1 MDPNHYQPS
10 LHYLFLLPFF
20 LFSFMVTATH
30 PSTIQS
36 TQPTPLSPVNN
47 NTTSIPK
54 RRRRKSVFRCSQCGS
69 MFRLPLWS
77 RESGKGPVCDACSN
91 GGCSS
96 QEDDIRQRERLTGAS
111 PSPDKPA
118 PRMRGR
124 KRRSQHAEDAICA
137 NCQTTN
143 TPLWRRDAD
152 GNAICNACGLY
163 YKLHMVHRPITMMT
177 TEIKRRKR
185 SSDKKRANKKDG
197 RDTGEA
203 GSMAVDHV
211 EDEQRMVEEQ
221 AESSNQ
227 RQQTPTATQ
236 KLTSSSSSAAS
247 HLSSSHPPFPGSP
260 VSSRGSIS
268 TSSAGPSSPTL
279 ESSFLLPPLSPMGS
293 PRTNHTMHH
302 HSHMSNNVSAATS
315 TTSNSEYSTQYLL
328 EKRHG
333 LQQQVARL
341 SSMLSDTIAMIED
354 IDTSLATAQ
363 PSPSPPTCHRPLPRP
378 EDAAK
383 SLLSLA
389 RLPPPSAVLT
399 SPPMRPHHNTTTT
412 TANTSLPRLPPIT
425 SVGSSPPPP
434 FEFS

>member
-1 MDPNHYQPS
+1 
-10 LHYLFLLPFF
+10 
-20 LFSFMVTATH
+20 MVTATH
-30 PSTIQS
+30 PSTIPS
-36 TQPTPLSPVNN
+36 TQSTPLSSVNN
-47 NTTSIPK
+47 NTTIPK

-91 GGCSS
+91 GGCPS
-96 QEDDIRQRERLTGAS
+96 QDDDIHQQERLAGTS
-111 PSPDKPA
+111 PSSDKPA

-137 NCQTTN
+137 NCHTTN

-185 SSDKKRANKKDG
+185 SSDKKRTNKKDG
-197 RDTGEA
+197 RDTSEA
-203 GSMAVDHV
+203 GTIAADNV
-211 EDEQRMVEEQ
+211 EDQHHMVEEQ
-221 AESSNQ
+221 QVESPNQ
-227 RQQTPTATQ
+227 RQHTPTATQ
-236 KLTSSSSSAAS
+236 KLTSSSSSS

-268 TSSAGPSSPTL
+268 TSSAGPSSPAL

-293 PRTNHTMHH
+293 PRTNNTIH
-302 HSHMSNNVSAATS
+302 HSHMSNNVTS
-315 TTSNSEYSTQYLL
+315 THSNSEYSTQYLL

-354 IDTSLATAQ
+354 IDTSLATTQA
-363 PSPSPPTCHRPLPRP
+363 SPSPPACHRPLPRP

-389 RLPPPSAVLT
+389 RLPPPSNVLS
-399 SPPMRPHHNTTTT
+399 SPPMRPHHTTTT
-412 TANTSLPRLPPIT
+412 NNASLPRLPPIT

>member
-1 MDPNHYQPS
+1 
-10 LHYLFLLPFF
+10 
-20 LFSFMVTATH
+20 MVTATH
-30 PSTIQS
+30 PSTISS
-36 TQPTPLSPVNN
+36 TQSTPLSPVNS

-91 GGCSS
+91 GGCPS
-96 QEDDIRQRERLTGAS
+96 QDDDIRQRERLANATTSSA
-111 PSPDKPA
+111 DKPA

-185 SSDKKRANKKDG
+185 SSDKKRANKKDA
-197 RDTGEA
+197 GEA
-203 GSMAVDHV
+203 GDNL
-211 EDEQRMVEEQ
+211 EDEQHMMEEQ
-221 AESSNQ
+221 AESPN
-227 RQQTPTATQ
+227 QTPTQ
-236 KLTSSSSSAAS
+236 KLTSSSSA
-247 HLSSSHPPFPGSP
+247 SHPPFPGSP

-293 PRTNHTMHH
+293 PRTNNTL
-302 HSHMSNNVSAATS
+302 HMSNHVNNG

-341 SSMLSDTIAMIED
+341 SSMLSNTIAMIED
-354 IDTSLATAQ
+354 IDTSLAAAQ
-363 PSPSPPTCHRPLPRP
+363 RSPSPCHHSLPRP

-389 RLPPPSAVLT
+389 RLPPPFVVLS
-399 SPPMRPHHNTTTT
+399 SPPMRPHHTTTT
-412 TANTSLPRLPPIT
+412 TTTNTSLPRLPPIT